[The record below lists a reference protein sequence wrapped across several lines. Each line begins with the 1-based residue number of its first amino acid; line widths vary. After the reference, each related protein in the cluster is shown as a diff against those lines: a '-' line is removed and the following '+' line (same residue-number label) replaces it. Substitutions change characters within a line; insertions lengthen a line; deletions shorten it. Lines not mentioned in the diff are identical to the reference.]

1 MNDQH
6 PHAGQVGYDDR
17 STGSFATD
25 PLFGSLSGGH
35 DTGYDAG
42 HPAAGHGDT
51 TYGAG
56 YDTPYATGQP
66 DHSGPYDSSAW
77 NTDTGAQQT
86 PAYDGYAAQEQAP
99 QQWDTSGAWQ
109 QVADQNLTGQWATA
123 DTGAFPTTGFP
134 GAPYDTDTA
143 YATEAYGAGAYGTD
157 AYDTGTYPTGT
168 AYGAD
173 GVHGVHGVHGADA
186 YETGSYPTGAYGTT
200 AVAAD
205 TGTYATTAF
214 TTGTFDAGPYD
225 TGAQGTGTHD
235 TGVHDT
241 GSYDIGAYEA
251 GAYGSV
257 SYGTG
262 TYDTGAYDAT
272 AWNSGATPGDTAYEP
287 EQTSH
292 PLYEQQSADATAP
305 GAAAERD
312 GTAEEPETGHHST
325 AEFAALAPD
334 AAPEPGAGDP
344 GAGDYSPAPHSVN
357 RTAVRPPAPR
367 NRARRRTPAK
377 RSALLTVAVPSACVM
392 SVAGIA
398 AASVGGM
405 PGGEEKPEETTT
417 SLAVADPSTVKPV
430 AANNRLDSQLEQLS
444 EGSDDFRERAS
455 RTQER
460 IDLRERQAAE
470 KKKRADE
477 AARREA
483 LRPKF
488 VLPVKQ
494 HGLSAYYGQAG
505 VNWMSVHTGIDFPV
519 SYGTPVMAATDGTV
533 RTQLNSAYGVMAIVT
548 AADGTE
554 TWYCHLSST
563 KIRSGPV
570 KAGDVIAYSGN
581 SGNSTGPHLHFE
593 VRPGGG
599 SAIDPLAWLRSKG
612 VDPS

>member
-6 PHAGQVGYDDR
+6 PHAGHVGYDDR

-25 PLFGSLSGGH
+25 PLFGSLPGGH
-35 DTGYDAG
+35 DTGHDAG
-42 HPAAGHGDT
+42 HPAAGYGDT

-56 YDTPYATGQP
+56 YDTAYATGQP
-66 DHSGPYDSSAW
+66 DHSGQYDSSAW
-77 NTDTGAQQT
+77 NTGAQRT
-86 PAYDGYAAQEQAP
+86 LAHDGYAPQEQASQQAP

-109 QVADQNLTGQWATA
+109 QVTDQDLTGQWATA
-123 DTGAFPTTGFP
+123 
-134 GAPYDTDTA
+134 PYSTDTP
-143 YATEAYGAGAYGTD
+143 YATEAYGTGAYGTG
-157 AYDTGTYPTGT
+157 AYETGTYPAGT
-168 AYGAD
+168 AYGTGGVRGTDVHETGAYPAEAYPTGAYDTAAVAD
-173 GVHGVHGVHGADA
+173 DTGRHDTGS
-186 YETGSYPTGAYGTT
+186 YETGSYETGSHDTGSYA
-200 AVAAD
+200 
-205 TGTYATTAF
+205 TGTYATT
-214 TTGTFDAGPYD
+214 
-225 TGAQGTGTHD
+225 
-235 TGVHDT
+235 
-241 GSYDIGAYEA
+241 
-251 GAYGSV
+251 GAYGMGA
-257 SYGTG
+257 YGTG

-272 AWNSGATPGDTAYEP
+272 AWNSGATPGECAYEP
-287 EQTSH
+287 EHTSH

-305 GAAAERD
+305 EVPAEPD
-312 GTAEEPETGHHST
+312 GTSEEPEAELSST
-325 AEFAALAPD
+325 ATFPALAPD
-334 AAPEPGAGDP
+334 AAPEPDAGD
-344 GAGDYSPAPHSVN
+344 DFPAPHPAN
-357 RTAVRPPAPR
+357 RTAARPPAPR
-367 NRARRRTPAK
+367 SRARRRTPAK

-398 AASVGGM
+398 AASVGGLS
-405 PGGEEKPEETTT
+405 GDEEKKDETTT
-417 SLAVADPSTVKPV
+417 SLAVADPSTVQPV
-430 AANNRLDSQLEQLS
+430 AANNRLDSQLAQLS

-470 KKKRADE
+470 KKKREEE

-505 VNWMSVHTGIDFPV
+505 VNWMSVHSGIDFPV

-612 VDPS
+612 LNPT

>member
-6 PHAGQVGYDDR
+6 PHAGHVGYDDR
-17 STGSFATD
+17 STGSFDTD
-25 PLFGSLSGGH
+25 PLFGSLPGSH
-35 DTGYDAG
+35 ATGYDAG
-42 HPAAGHGDT
+42 HSAAGYGDSAYGEG

-56 YDTPYATGQP
+56 FDTAYATGQP
-66 DHSGPYDSSAW
+66 DHSGSYDSSAW
-77 NTDTGAQQT
+77 NTGGQQT
-86 PAYDGYAAQEQAP
+86 LTYDGYAAQEQDPQQAHQQVQ

-109 QVADQNLTGQWATA
+109 QVADQDLTGQWATA

-134 GAPYDTDTA
+134 AAPYGTETFTA
-143 YATEAYGAGAYGTD
+143 EAYGTETYGTGSYGTTDGYETGTYPVGTAYGTGGAYGTD
-157 AYDTGTYPTGT
+157 AY
-168 AYGAD
+168 
-173 GVHGVHGVHGADA
+173 
-186 YETGSYPTGAYGTT
+186 ETGAYPVGAYGTEP
-200 AVAAD
+200 AAD
-205 TGTYATTAF
+205 TGTYATT
-214 TTGTFDAGPYD
+214 
-225 TGAQGTGTHD
+225 GA
-235 TGVHDT
+235 
-241 GSYDIGAYEA
+241 
-251 GAYGSV
+251 
-257 SYGTG
+257 YGTG

-272 AWNSGATPGDTAYEP
+272 AWNSGATPGDAAYEP
-287 EQTSH
+287 EQTSY
-292 PLYEQQSADATAP
+292 PLYEQQPADATP
-305 GAAAERD
+305 
-312 GTAEEPETGHHST
+312 PETDHAAGEPVADLSST
-325 AEFAALAPD
+325 AQFDALSHDFAPD
-334 AAPEPGAGDP
+334 TAPDVTPEPDAGD
-344 GAGDYSPAPHSVN
+344 DDIPAAHSVS
-357 RTAVRPPAPR
+357 RTAVRAPAPR

-405 PGGEEKPEETTT
+405 PGGEEKAEETTT
-417 SLAVADPSTVKPV
+417 SLAVADPSTVKAV

-460 IDLRERQAAE
+460 IDLRERQAAD
-470 KKKRADE
+470 KKKREEE
-477 AARREA
+477 AARKEA

-505 VNWMSVHTGIDFPV
+505 VNWMSVHSGIDFPV

-599 SAIDPLAWLRSKG
+599 AAIDPLVWLRGKG
-612 VDPS
+612 LNPA

>member
-6 PHAGQVGYDDR
+6 PHAGHVGYDGR
-17 STGSFATD
+17 STGSFDTD
-25 PLFGSLSGGH
+25 PLFGSLPGGH

-42 HPAAGHGDT
+42 HPAAGYGDT

-56 YDTPYATGQP
+56 HDTAYATGQP
-66 DHSGPYDSSAW
+66 NHSGQYDSSTW
-77 NTDTGAQQT
+77 NTGAQQT
-86 PAYDGYAAQEQAP
+86 GAQQTLAHDGYAAQEQAP

-109 QVADQNLTGQWATA
+109 QVTDQDLTGQWATA
-123 DTGAFPTTGFP
+123 
-134 GAPYDTDTA
+134 PYDTDTP
-143 YATEAYGAGAYGTD
+143 YATAVYGTD
-157 AYDTGTYPTGT
+157 AYETGTYPAGT
-168 AYGAD
+168 AYGT
-173 GVHGVHGVHGADA
+173 GGVHGADA
-186 YETGSYPTGAYGTT
+186 YETGAYPTGAYDTA
-200 AVAAD
+200 AVAADTGSYDTGSYDTGSYD
-205 TGTYATTAF
+205 TGTYATTSA
-214 TTGTFDAGPYD
+214 Y
-225 TGAQGTGTHD
+225 GTGT
-235 TGVHDT
+235 
-241 GSYDIGAYEA
+241 
-251 GAYGSV
+251 
-257 SYGTG
+257 YGTG

-272 AWNSGATPGDTAYEP
+272 AWNSAATPGESAYEP

-292 PLYEQQSADATAP
+292 SLYEQQSADATAP
-305 GAAAERD
+305 EASDEPD
-312 GTAEEPETGHHST
+312 GTPEEPEAGLSST
-325 AEFAALAPD
+325 AAFAVLAPD
-334 AAPEPGAGDP
+334 AAPEPDAADGF
-344 GAGDYSPAPHSVN
+344 PAPHPVN

-367 NRARRRTPAK
+367 GRARRRAPAK

-405 PGGEEKPEETTT
+405 PGGEEKQDETTT

-470 KKKRADE
+470 KKKREEE

-505 VNWMSVHTGIDFPV
+505 INWMSVHSGIDFPV

-554 TWYCHLSST
+554 TWYCHLSSN

-593 VRPGGG
+593 VRPDGG

-612 VDPS
+612 VDPT

>member
-6 PHAGQVGYDDR
+6 PHAGHVGYDDR
-17 STGSFATD
+17 STGSFDTD
-25 PLFGSLSGGH
+25 PLFGSLPGGH

-42 HPAAGHGDT
+42 HPAAGYGDT
-51 TYGAG
+51 TYGVG
-56 YDTPYATGQP
+56 YDTAYATGQP
-66 DHSGPYDSSAW
+66 NHSGQYDASAW
-77 NTDTGAQQT
+77 NTGAQQT
-86 PAYDGYAAQEQAP
+86 FAYDGYAAQEHAQQQAPQQTLQQEP

-109 QVADQNLTGQWATA
+109 QVTDQDLTGQWATA
-123 DTGAFPTTGFP
+123 AYSAE
-134 GAPYDTDTA
+134 AP
-143 YATEAYGAGAYGTD
+143 YATEAYETGTYD
-157 AYDTGTYPTGT
+157 TGAYDTGTYPAGT
-168 AYGAD
+168 AYGT
-173 GVHGVHGVHGADA
+173 GGVHGADA
-186 YETGSYPTGAYGTT
+186 YETGAYPVGAYGTA

-205 TGTYATTAF
+205 TGTYATT
-214 TTGTFDAGPYD
+214 
-225 TGAQGTGTHD
+225 GA
-235 TGVHDT
+235 
-241 GSYDIGAYEA
+241 
-251 GAYGSV
+251 
-257 SYGTG
+257 YGTG
-262 TYDTGAYDAT
+262 TYDGGAYDTGAYDAT

-287 EQTSH
+287 EQTSY
-292 PLYEQQSADATAP
+292 PLYEQPHEQQHEPHAADATAP
-305 GAAAERD
+305 EASAEPDATTGDPAAD
-312 GTAEEPETGHHST
+312 PSST
-325 AEFAALAPD
+325 AAFAALAPD
-334 AAPEPGAGDP
+334 AAQDVAPDREQDAGD
-344 GAGDYSPAPHSVN
+344 DLPAPHTAN
-357 RTAVRPPAPR
+357 RTAVRTPAPR
-367 NRARRRTPAK
+367 SRARRRTPAK

-398 AASVGGM
+398 AASVSGM
-405 PGGEEKPEETTT
+405 PGGEEKQDETTT

-430 AANNRLDSQLEQLS
+430 AANNQLDSQLAQLS

-470 KKKRADE
+470 KKKREEE

-505 VNWMSVHTGIDFPV
+505 VNWMSVHSGIDFPV

-599 SAIDPLAWLRSKG
+599 AAIDPLVWLRSKG
-612 VDPS
+612 VNPT

>member
-6 PHAGQVGYDDR
+6 PHAGHVGYDDR
-17 STGSFATD
+17 STGSFDTD
-25 PLFGSLSGGH
+25 PLFGSLPGGH
-35 DTGYDAG
+35 DTGYDVG
-42 HPAAGHGDT
+42 HPAAGYGDA
-51 TYGAG
+51 TYGQGTYNDA
-56 YDTPYATGQP
+56 YATAYATGQP
-66 DHSGPYDSSAW
+66 DHSGQYDASAW
-77 NTDTGAQQT
+77 STGAQQT
-86 PAYDGYAAQEQAP
+86 PAHDGYAAQEHLQQAHAT

-109 QVADQNLTGQWATA
+109 QVDDQDLTGQWATA

-134 GAPYDTDTA
+134 SAPYGTDA
-143 YATEAYGAGAYGTD
+143 AYGAEAYDTTGAYGTG
-157 AYDTGTYPTGT
+157 AYETTAYETGTYPADT
-168 AYGAD
+168 AYGTGGAYE
-173 GVHGVHGVHGADA
+173 ADA
-186 YETGSYPTGAYGTT
+186 YETGA
-200 AVAAD
+200 
-205 TGTYATTAF
+205 YATTAF
-214 TTGTFDAGPYD
+214 TADAYD
-225 TGAQGTGTHD
+225 TG
-235 TGVHDT
+235 V
-241 GSYDIGAYEA
+241 YET
-251 GAYGSV
+251 GAYG
-257 SYGTG
+257 TAA
-262 TYDTGAYDAT
+262 YDTGAYDAT
-272 AWNSGATPGDTAYEP
+272 AWNSGATPGDATYEP

-292 PLYEQQSADATAP
+292 PLYEQQQADLTAPEGPSEADRTAGEPAADAS
-305 GAAAERD
+305 
-312 GTAEEPETGHHST
+312 ST
-325 AEFAALAPD
+325 AQFDALSHDFAPD
-334 AAPEPGAGDP
+334 AAPDVTPEPEQDAGD
-344 GAGDYSPAPHSVN
+344 GFPASHSVN

-430 AANNRLDSQLEQLS
+430 AANNRLDSQLAQLS

-470 KKKRADE
+470 KKKREEE

-505 VNWMSVHTGIDFPV
+505 VNWMSVHSGIDFPV

-599 SAIDPLAWLRSKG
+599 AAIDPLVWLRSKG
-612 VDPS
+612 LNPA

>member
-6 PHAGQVGYDDR
+6 PHAGHVGYDDR
-17 STGSFATD
+17 STGSFDTD
-25 PLFGSLSGGH
+25 PLFGSLPGGH
-35 DTGYDAG
+35 DTGYDTG
-42 HPAAGHGDT
+42 HPAAGYGDS

-56 YDTPYATGQP
+56 YDTTYATGQP
-66 DHSGPYDSSAW
+66 NHSGQYDASAW
-77 NTDTGAQQT
+77 NTGAQQT
-86 PAYDGYAAQEQAP
+86 LAYDGYAAQEQTPQQASQQAP

-109 QVADQNLTGQWATA
+109 QVTDQDLTGQWATA
-123 DTGAFPTTGFP
+123 DTGAFPT
-134 GAPYDTDTA
+134 APYGTDTSYGTDTTFGTGTSFGA
-143 YATEAYGAGAYGTD
+143 EAPYATEAYETGTYETG
-157 AYDTGTYPTGT
+157 AYDTGTYPAGT
-168 AYGAD
+168 AYGT
-173 GVHGVHGVHGADA
+173 GGVHGADA
-186 YETGSYPTGAYGTT
+186 YETGAYPTGAYGTA

-205 TGTYATTAF
+205 TGTYATT
-214 TTGTFDAGPYD
+214 GVYD
-225 TGAQGTGTHD
+225 TGTYGG
-235 TGVHDT
+235 
-241 GSYDIGAYEA
+241 GA
-251 GAYGSV
+251 
-257 SYGTG
+257 
-262 TYDTGAYDAT
+262 YDTGAYDAT

-287 EQTSH
+287 EQTSY

-305 GAAAERD
+305 EASAEPD
-312 GTAEEPETGHHST
+312 GTAEEPQADPT
-325 AEFAALAPD
+325 ATAAFAVLEPD
-334 AAPEPGAGDP
+334 AAPERERDAGD
-344 GAGDYSPAPHSVN
+344 DFPAPHPVN
-357 RTAVRPPAPR
+357 RTAVRAPAPR

-398 AASVGGM
+398 AASVSGM
-405 PGGEEKPEETTT
+405 PGGEEKQDETTT

-430 AANNRLDSQLEQLS
+430 AANNQLDSQLEQLS

-470 KKKRADE
+470 KKKREEE

-505 VNWMSVHTGIDFPV
+505 VNWMSVHSGIDFPV

-599 SAIDPLAWLRSKG
+599 AAIDPLVWLRSKG
-612 VDPS
+612 VNPT

>member
-6 PHAGQVGYDDR
+6 PHAGHVGYDDR
-17 STGSFATD
+17 PTGSFDTD
-25 PLFGSLSGGH
+25 PLFGSLPGGH
-35 DTGYDAG
+35 DTGYDVG
-42 HPAAGHGDT
+42 HSAAPYGDA
-51 TYGAG
+51 TYGQSTYGDSYA
-56 YDTPYATGQP
+56 TAYATGQP
-66 DHSGPYDSSAW
+66 DHSGQYDASAW
-77 NTDTGAQQT
+77 STGAQQT
-86 PAYDGYAAQEQAP
+86 AAHDGYAAQEHLQDHTQQAHAT

-109 QVADQNLTGQWATA
+109 QVDDQDLTGQWATA

-134 GAPYDTDTA
+134 SAPYGTDA
-143 YATEAYGAGAYGTD
+143 AYGAEAYDTTGSYGTGAYGTA
-157 AYDTGTYPTGT
+157 AYETGMYPADT
-168 AYGAD
+168 AYGTGGAY
-173 GVHGVHGVHGADA
+173 GADA
-186 YETGSYPTGAYGTT
+186 YETGA
-200 AVAAD
+200 
-205 TGTYATTAF
+205 YATTAF
-214 TTGTFDAGPYD
+214 TTDAFTTDAYD
-225 TGAQGTGTHD
+225 TG
-235 TGVHDT
+235 V
-241 GSYDIGAYEA
+241 YET
-251 GAYGSV
+251 GAYGAV
-257 SYGTG
+257 A
-262 TYDTGAYDAT
+262 YDTGAYDAT
-272 AWNSGATPGDTAYEP
+272 AWNSGATPGDAAYEP

-292 PLYEQQSADATAP
+292 SLYEQQQVDMTAP
-305 GAAAERD
+305 EGSAEAD
-312 GTAEEPETGHHST
+312 GTAGEPVADAST
-325 AEFAALAPD
+325 TAQFDALSHDFAPD
-334 AAPEPGAGDP
+334 AAPDVTPEPEQDAGDGFP
-344 GAGDYSPAPHSVN
+344 DPYSVN

-398 AASVGGM
+398 AASVGAM

-430 AANNRLDSQLEQLS
+430 AANNRLDSQLAQLS

-470 KKKRADE
+470 KKKREEE

-505 VNWMSVHTGIDFPV
+505 VNWMSVHSGIDFPV

-599 SAIDPLAWLRSKG
+599 AAIDPLVWLRSKG
-612 VDPS
+612 LNPA

>member
-6 PHAGQVGYDDR
+6 PHAGHVGYDDR
-17 STGSFATD
+17 PTGSFDTD
-25 PLFGSLSGGH
+25 PLFGSLPGGH
-35 DTGYDAG
+35 DTGYDVG
-42 HPAAGHGDT
+42 HPAAGYGDT
-51 TYGAG
+51 TYAPDTYGAG
-56 YDTPYATGQP
+56 FATAYATGQP
-66 DHSGPYDSSAW
+66 DHSGQYDASAW
-77 NTDTGAQQT
+77 STGAQQT
-86 PAYDGYAAQEQAP
+86 PAHDGYAVQEHLQDHTQQAHAT

-109 QVADQNLTGQWATA
+109 QVDDQDLTGQWATA

-134 GAPYDTDTA
+134 SAPYGTDA
-143 YATEAYGAGAYGTD
+143 AYGAEAYETGTYGTGAYGTA
-157 AYDTGTYPTGT
+157 AYETGTYPADT
-168 AYGAD
+168 AYGTGGAY
-173 GVHGVHGVHGADA
+173 GADA
-186 YETGSYPTGAYGTT
+186 YETGA
-200 AVAAD
+200 
-205 TGTYATTAF
+205 YATTAF
-214 TTGTFDAGPYD
+214 TADAYD
-225 TGAQGTGTHD
+225 TG
-235 TGVHDT
+235 V
-241 GSYDIGAYEA
+241 YET
-251 GAYGSV
+251 GAYGAV
-257 SYGTG
+257 A
-262 TYDTGAYDAT
+262 YDTGAYDAT
-272 AWNSGATPGDTAYEP
+272 AWNSGATPGDAAYEP

-292 PLYEQQSADATAP
+292 SLYEQQQADMTAPERPAEAEGTAGETVADASATAQF
-305 GAAAERD
+305 D
-312 GTAEEPETGHHST
+312 
-325 AEFAALAPD
+325 ALSHDFAPD
-334 AAPEPGAGDP
+334 AAPDVTPEQDAGDGFP
-344 GAGDYSPAPHSVN
+344 DPYSVN
-357 RTAVRPPAPR
+357 RTAARPPAPR

-430 AANNRLDSQLEQLS
+430 AANNRLDSQLAQLS

-470 KKKRADE
+470 KKKREEE

-505 VNWMSVHTGIDFPV
+505 VNWMSVHSGIDFPV

-599 SAIDPLAWLRSKG
+599 AAIDPLVWLRSKG
-612 VDPS
+612 LNPA

>member
-6 PHAGQVGYDDR
+6 PHAGHVGYDDR
-17 STGSFATD
+17 PTGSFDTD
-25 PLFGSLSGGH
+25 PLFGSLPGGH
-35 DTGYDAG
+35 DTGYDVG
-42 HPAAGHGDT
+42 HPAAGYGDA
-51 TYGAG
+51 TYGQSTYGDG
-56 YDTPYATGQP
+56 YATAYATGQP
-66 DHSGPYDSSAW
+66 DHSGQYDASAW
-77 NTDTGAQQT
+77 STGAQQT
-86 PAYDGYAAQEQAP
+86 LTHDGYAAQERLQDHPQQAHAT

-109 QVADQNLTGQWATA
+109 QVDDQDLTGQWATA

-134 GAPYDTDTA
+134 SAPYGTDA
-143 YATEAYGAGAYGTD
+143 AYGAE
-157 AYDTGTYPTGT
+157 AYDTGTYGTGAYGTTAYETGTYPADT
-168 AYGAD
+168 AYGTGGAY
-173 GVHGVHGVHGADA
+173 GADA
-186 YETGSYPTGAYGTT
+186 YETGA
-200 AVAAD
+200 
-205 TGTYATTAF
+205 YATTAF
-214 TTGTFDAGPYD
+214 TPDAFTTGAYD
-225 TGAQGTGTHD
+225 TG
-235 TGVHDT
+235 V
-241 GSYDIGAYEA
+241 YET
-251 GAYGSV
+251 GAYGTV
-257 SYGTG
+257 A
-262 TYDTGAYDAT
+262 YDTGAYDAT
-272 AWNSGATPGDTAYEP
+272 AWNSGATPGDATYEP

-292 PLYEQQSADATAP
+292 SLYEQQQADMTAP
-305 GAAAERD
+305 EGPAEAD
-312 GTAEEPETGHHST
+312 GTAGETVADASAT
-325 AEFAALAPD
+325 AQFDALSHDFAPD
-334 AAPEPGAGDP
+334 AAPDVTPEPEQDAGDGFP
-344 GAGDYSPAPHSVN
+344 DPYSVN

-417 SLAVADPSTVKPV
+417 SLAVADPSTVQPV
-430 AANNRLDSQLEQLS
+430 AANNRLDSQLAQLS

-470 KKKRADE
+470 KKKREEE

-505 VNWMSVHTGIDFPV
+505 VNWMSVHSGIDFPV

-599 SAIDPLAWLRSKG
+599 AAIDPLVWLRSKG
-612 VDPS
+612 LNPA

>member
-6 PHAGQVGYDDR
+6 PHAGHVGYDDR
-17 STGSFATD
+17 STGSFDTD
-25 PLFGSLSGGH
+25 PLFGSLPGGH

-42 HPAAGHGDT
+42 HPAAGYGDT

-56 YDTPYATGQP
+56 YDTTYATGQP
-66 DHSGPYDSSAW
+66 DHSGQYDSSAW
-77 NTDTGAQQT
+77 NTGTGAQQA

-134 GAPYDTDTA
+134 AAPYGTDTA
-143 YATEAYGAGAYGTD
+143 YATEAYGTGAYGTD
-157 AYDTGTYPTGT
+157 AYDTGTYPAGTG
-168 AYGAD
+168 YGAD
-173 GVHGVHGVHGADA
+173 SVHDADA
-186 YETGSYPTGAYGTT
+186 YGTGSYPTGAYGST

-214 TTGTFDAGPYD
+214 TTGTFDAG
-225 TGAQGTGTHD
+225 THD
-235 TGVHDT
+235 TGA
-241 GSYDIGAYEA
+241 YDIGAY
-251 GAYGSV
+251 GTV

-292 PLYEQQSADATAP
+292 PLYEQQPADATAP
-305 GAAAERD
+305 GVPAEAD

-334 AAPEPGAGDP
+334 AVPEPEAGD
-344 GAGDYSPAPHSVN
+344 GSPSPHSVN

-367 NRARRRTPAK
+367 NRARRRSPAK

-470 KKKRADE
+470 KKKREEE

-505 VNWMSVHTGIDFPV
+505 VNWMSVHSGIDFPV

-612 VDPS
+612 IDPS